1 MINQALKLSKIKKN
15 VVVKI
20 PITFTNGKYTTH
32 VIEKLILNK
41 VKLNITAVFNL
52 IQVKKIYRVIKK
64 SDIIVYVFAGRIHD
78 MGVDAEKEINKINNF
93 LKKNKSK
100 ARVLWASTRQVYD
113 FKQAKNSK
121 CSIITMSP
129 GIYDKLKFLN
139 YGWKKFSLDTVKQFF
154 YDASKSKFKI

>member
-1 MINQALKLSKIKKN
+1 MINQVLKLSKIKKN

-64 SDIIVYVFAGRIHD
+64 SDIIVSVFAGRIQH
-78 MGVDAEKEINKINNF
+78 GCRRRKEINKINNF

-100 ARVLWASTRQVYD
+100 ARVL
-113 FKQAKNSK
+113 
-121 CSIITMSP
+121 
-129 GIYDKLKFLN
+129 
-139 YGWKKFSLDTVKQFF
+139 
-154 YDASKSKFKI
+154 